1 MKVAIIQAGGLGSR
15 MGRFTKNKPKCLL
28 PLYGKTILEN
38 NLSYLNDYK
47 VYIIVDHLSDIIV
60 DYVRHILKRDDIHFV
75 KAQVKSTTSGLRE
88 IANENRGAE
97 FLILWSDLYLNE
109 EPKFE
114 NAQDICIGLT
124 NDFYCRW
131 KFDDGSFIKE
141 KTNVNGVMGIFYFKH
156 FYDLID
162 LNENTSLVGG
172 NLYLCNKAI
181 HSKLVN
187 GVVEIGESDVYERI
201 IKDSSKC
208 RFFNNISMFDDYVEK
223 TCIDK
228 NYENLISDEIAW
240 YSHVSDNVDFVPK
253 LLSKNPF
260 RIERI
265 HGKHAYELDLE
276 NSQKEILLRSICKNI
291 KRLQQIGSIKSVKS
305 DFEDIYVE
313 KTISRVNLVCKLIPF
328 FEQEHITI
336 NGKKC
341 KNPFHCDNLEEFKNE
356 IRSLYSQE
364 YNVIHGDITFSNI
377 IVDKDLTPY
386 FIDPR
391 GYFGST
397 KIYGDPQYEW
407 AKLFYSVSGNYDAI
421 NRKMTDVSISDD
433 EIILSCTSNGY
444 EKLDDIVI
452 QESGMSRDTMQK
464 IHSLIWLSLTGYVK
478 EDIDSFMYAFYYGI
492 YLWNLV

>member
-1 MKVAIIQAGGLGSR
+1 
-15 MGRFTKNKPKCLL
+15 
-28 PLYGKTILEN
+28 
-38 NLSYLNDYK
+38 
-47 VYIIVDHLSDIIV
+47 
-60 DYVRHILKRDDIHFV
+60 
-75 KAQVKSTTSGLRE
+75 
-88 IANENRGAE
+88 
-97 FLILWSDLYLNE
+97 
-109 EPKFE
+109 
-114 NAQDICIGLT
+114 
-124 NDFYCRW
+124 
-131 KFDDGSFIKE
+131 
-141 KTNVNGVMGIFYFKH
+141 
-156 FYDLID
+156 
-162 LNENTSLVGG
+162 
-172 NLYLCNKAI
+172 
-181 HSKLVN
+181 
-187 GVVEIGESDVYERI
+187 
-201 IKDSSKC
+201 
-208 RFFNNISMFDDYVEK
+208 
-223 TCIDK
+223 
-228 NYENLISDEIAW
+228 
-240 YSHVSDNVDFVPK
+240 
-253 LLSKNPF
+253 
-260 RIERI
+260 
-265 HGKHAYELDLE
+265 
-276 NSQKEILLRSICKNI
+276 
-291 KRLQQIGSIKSVKS
+291 VKS

-341 KNPFHCDNLEEFKNE
+341 KNPFHSDNLEEFKNE